1 MLFVNKA
8 FFTSWDFKRVQR
20 HISQMLSS
28 SQITGHIIAAAL
40 RDPIEII
47 ALVKEVIH
55 ADGSILLMNGDTPK
69 GQAVQSAQ
77 EAGCRALFHGSLQ
90 EGPYLLNGRSQMD
103 IPSLLQFS
111 SGTTGKPKV
120 IRRSWNH
127 VEREIAHYNEALQS
141 DSAEQPIVLVP
152 VSHSFGLITGV
163 LSALERGAVPI
174 VITDKNP
181 KFAAHLIQTTPTSI
195 VYAVPYLF
203 HILQSI
209 TKNSISFHKVVSS
222 GAPLTG
228 ALFEKM
234 KNCTQHVYQQY
245 GCSELGCIAIGSD
258 PASHADVGTP
268 LKHLMVEAEGSE
280 KEPGEIVVTMDECT
294 VHTHDAG
301 WKNAEGRLQLA
312 GRMDD
317 LINVTGL
324 KVIPYEV
331 EQVLFGVDGVEEAVV
346 YKTRHKVWGEAVKAM
361 VVASSHSITPEML
374 KQRCM
379 ERLPNYKVPST
390 IVVVQEIP
398 KTAAGKIS
406 RKLLSEQY

>member
-1 MLFVNKA
+1 MLYVNKNL
-8 FFTSWDFKRVQR
+8 FTSEDIAQVQR
-20 HISQMLSS
+20 HISQMLPKI
-28 SQITGHIIAAAL
+28 QITGHIIAAAL
-40 RDPIEII
+40 RDPVEII

-55 ADGSILLMNGDTPK
+55 AEGSILLMNGDTPK
-69 GQAVQSAQ
+69 EQAVQSAQ
-77 EAGCRALFHGSLQ
+77 EAGCRVLFHGSLQ
-90 EGPYLLNGRSQMD
+90 EGSYPLTGRTQND

-120 IRRSWNH
+120 IRRSWHH

-163 LSALERGAVPI
+163 LSAIERGAVPT
-174 VITDKNP
+174 VVTDKNP
-181 KFAAHLIQTTPTSI
+181 KFAAHLIQNTPTSI

-209 TKNSISFHKVVSS
+209 TKNSISFHKAVSS

-245 GCSELGCIAIGSD
+245 GCSELGCIAIGED
-258 PASHADVGTP
+258 PVSHTDVGTP
-268 LKHLMVEAEGSE
+268 LKHLKVEVDGSE
-280 KEPGEIVVTMDECT
+280 KEPGEIIAYMDDYS
-294 VHTHDAG
+294 VHTRDAG
-301 WKNAEGRLQLA
+301 WNNAEGRLQLA
-312 GRMDD
+312 GRLDD

-324 KVIPYEV
+324 KVIPYEI

-346 YKTRHKVWGEAVKAM
+346 YKSRHKVWGEAVKAM
-361 VVASSHSITPEML
+361 VVASPHISPEML
-374 KQRCM
+374 KQHCM
-379 ERLPNYKVPST
+379 ERLPNYKVPSS
-390 IVVVQEIP
+390 IDVVKEIP

-406 RKLLSEQY
+406 RKLLAEQY

>member
-1 MLFVNKA
+1 MLFVNKT
-8 FFTSWDFKRVQR
+8 FFTSGDLEQVQR

-55 ADGSILLMNGDTPK
+55 AGGSILLMNGDTPRE
-69 GQAVQSAQ
+69 QAAQSAQ
-77 EAGCRALFHGSLQ
+77 EAGCQALFQGSLQ
-90 EGPYLLNGRSQMD
+90 EGPYMLNGRAHID
-103 IPSLLQFS
+103 IPSLFQFS
-111 SGTTGKPKV
+111 SGTTGKPKM
-120 IRRSWNH
+120 IRRAWSH
-127 VEREIAHYNEALQS
+127 VEREITNYNDALQS

-163 LSALERGAVPI
+163 LSALERGAAPI
-174 VITDKNP
+174 VVTDKNP

-234 KNCTQHVYQQY
+234 KSCTQHVYQQY

-258 PASHADVGTP
+258 PSSHADVGTP
-268 LKHLMVEAEGSE
+268 LKHLKVEVEGSE
-280 KEPGEIVVTMDECT
+280 KEPGEIVVTMDEYT

-301 WKNAEGRLQLA
+301 WKNAEGRLHLA

-331 EQVLFGVDGVEEAVV
+331 EQVLFSVDGVEEAVV

-361 VVASSHSITPEML
+361 VTASSSLSPEML

-379 ERLPNYKVPST
+379 ERLPSHKVPST
-390 IVVVQEIP
+390 IVMVNEIP
-398 KTAAGKIS
+398 KTAAGKVS
-406 RKLLSEQY
+406 RKLLSEHY